1 MRSSFSSLSARHA
14 RECLVLALF
23 LAGSVFGCFRDPK
36 IDVTQPRKCQTDK
49 SCPDGYVCGSNKL
62 CCASSDGKTCS
73 NPVST
78 GGTGARIDG
87 SSDDAPTGRETGAG
101 GDSTTGLAEVGAGG
115 GGNGGVAGSGGIL
128 DGRGTGGGGERD
140 ADNDAPLGGASGGAG

>member
-1 MRSSFSSLSARHA
+1 MRSSSSSLFARRA
-14 RECLVLALF
+14 REGLALALF

-49 SCPDGYVCGSNKL
+49 SCPGGYVCGSNGF

-78 GGTGARIDG
+78 GGAGARIDG
-87 SSDDAPTGRETGAG
+87 SSGDDAPTGAG
-101 GDSTTGLAEVGAGG
+101 DRRRRWWHNWAWRKWEQGG
-115 GGNGGVAGSGGIL
+115 GGNGGVAGSGGIF
-128 DGRGTGGGGERD
+128 DGRGTGGGGEQRWR
-140 ADNDAPLGGASGGAG
+140 S